1 MVQEKIYCLKLFN
14 EVLNV
19 KISPEDIKR
28 MLRLGK
34 LEDDKCR
41 PVLIEFRDR
50 ATKNLAME
58 SAAKRRYAADPFN
71 KLIVSYDMTVS
82 ERSECKKLVAEAK
95 IQESYDHSGEWIYR
109 VRGLP
114 GQMRIIKLR
123 RAY

>member
-1 MVQEKIYCLKLFN
+1 MRRIN
-14 EVLNV
+14 
-19 KISPEDIKR
+19 
-28 MLRLGK
+28 
-34 LEDDKCR
+34 DDVGLLYAAVCK

-58 SAAKRRYAADPFN
+58 SAPKLRYAADPFN

-95 IQESYDHSGEWIYR
+95 IQESNDHSGEWIYR